1 MLVAA
6 AVEGLADLDT
16 ATHQVGTGSL
26 DVRDDQVQS
35 LRGAGHRGGDVLAE
49 DDRRG
54 RARRRELDHPPVAAG
69 EVGIEPPAKVRVKAL
84 RAIDV

>member
-1 MLVAA
+1 MSCSWRVWDRTADAEPAEDIRLVRTAMLVAA

-35 LRGAGHRGGDVLAE
+35 LRGAGHCGGDVLAE

-54 RARRRELDHPPVAAG
+54 
-69 EVGIEPPAKVRVKAL
+69 
-84 RAIDV
+84 